1 MREYNLS
8 TTRGKQIYNIGSTC
22 YATMLEALYDK
33 PSKAKYIAFDKCMEE
48 YIFDE
53 NATDFGIGN
62 ANSFGF
68 TCSWLT
74 TKNDEDVMVVK
85 IKNNDYLVWLNR

>member
-8 TTRGKQIYNIGSTC
+8 TSRGKQIYNMGNTC
-22 YATMLEALYDK
+22 YAKCLERLYTR
-33 PSKAKYIAFDKCMEE
+33 PSRQKELAYEACWNE
-48 YIFDE
+48 YCSDE
-53 NATDFGIGN
+53 NSEDFGLGN

-74 TKNDEDVMVVK
+74 TKNGEDVMIVK
-85 IKNNDYLVWLNR
+85 TKYNDYLVWLNR